1 MGAGRVDAWY
11 LIYKGEK
18 DQSAERERD
27 ERDERSG
34 IDVSHEVYV
43 YSAA

>member
-1 MGAGRVDAWY
+1 MGAGRVDACLV
-11 LIYKGEK
+11 LIYRGDGDELQK
-18 DQSAERERD
+18 D